1 MQLSLKGFS
10 SLVETMSAA
19 VQGAAAPLLDLS
31 VGSVLRAVL
40 EANAAVALWM
50 QWLILQALQATRL
63 ATSTGADVD
72 SFGADFG
79 MTRLA
84 ATTAG
89 GSATFARFTP
99 TIPAIVPV
107 GTTIATSDGTARFIV
122 TVDATNAAWSAA
134 QNGYL
139 LGAGVSS
146 VTVPIAALMAGSA
159 GNVLPGTISLIATA
173 LPGIDSVTN
182 VLALSGGLDAES
194 DIAFRTRFQL
204 FIDSRS
210 RATLQAVS
218 YAATSVQQNITCA
231 VIENSDAAG
240 DFEPGHFVV
249 YVDDGTGAPA
259 SGLLATVQQAVDAV
273 RPVGSVFAVFGPTV
287 LDADLRMT
295 LVLATGADRAAVV
308 AQVSG
313 VLTGFI
319 NTLPVGA
326 GLAYTR
332 LAQLV
337 YDANPAI
344 TNVTSLLLNGATGDL
359 PPAPGTVIKLG
370 ALAID

>member
-19 VQGAAAPLLDLS
+19 VQGAAAQLLDLS
-31 VGSVLRAVL
+31 IGSVLRAVL
-40 EANAAVALWM
+40 EANAAIALWM

-84 ATTAG
+84 ATTAWG
-89 GSATFARFTP
+89 NAIFARFTP

-122 TVDATNAAWSAA
+122 TADATNAAWSAA
-134 QNGYL
+134 QNGYV

-146 VTVPIAALMAGSA
+146 VTVPIAALVAGSA
-159 GNVLPGTISLIATA
+159 GNVLAGTISLIATA

-182 VLALSGGLDAES
+182 SLALSGGLDAEG
-194 DIAFRTRFQL
+194 DIAFRARFQL

-210 RATLQAVS
+210 RATVQAVS

-249 YVDDGTGAPA
+249 YVDDGTGAPPA
-259 SGLLATVQQAVDAV
+259 SLLTAVQQAVDAV

-287 LDADLRMT
+287 LDADLGMT
-295 LVLATGADRAAVV
+295 LVLATGADSATIIGR
-308 AQVSG
+308 VSG

-344 TNVTSLLLNGATGDL
+344 ANVTSLLVNGATADL
-359 PPAPGTVIKLG
+359 PAAPSTVIKLG
-370 ALAID
+370 TLAID

>member
-19 VQGAAAPLLDLS
+19 VQGAAAQLLDLS

-40 EANAAVALWM
+40 EANAAIALWM
-50 QWLILQALQATRL
+50 QWLILQTLQATRL

-89 GSATFARFTP
+89 GSASFARFTP
-99 TIPAIVPV
+99 TIPAIIPV
-107 GTTIATSDGTARFIV
+107 GTTIATSDATARFIV

-146 VTVPIAALMAGSA
+146 VTVPIAALVAGSA
-159 GNVLPGTISLIATA
+159 GNVLPGMISLIATA

-194 DIAFRTRFQL
+194 DIAFRARFQL

-249 YVDDGTGAPA
+249 YVDDGTGAPP
-259 SGLLATVQQAVDAV
+259 SSLLTAVQQAVDAV

-287 LDADLRMT
+287 LDADLGMT
-295 LVLATGADRAAVV
+295 LVLATGADSATVI

-313 VLTGFI
+313 GLTGFI

-337 YDANPAI
+337 YDANPAV
-344 TNVTSLLLNGATGDL
+344 TNVTSLLLNGATADL
-359 PPAPGTVIKLG
+359 PAAPGTVIKLG

>member
-19 VQGAAAPLLDLS
+19 VQGAAAQLLDLS

-40 EANAAVALWM
+40 EANAAIALWM

-84 ATTAG
+84 ATAAA

-107 GTTIATSDGTARFIV
+107 GTTIATSDGSARFIV
-122 TVDATNAAWSAA
+122 TADTTNAAWSAA

-146 VTVPIAALMAGSA
+146 VTVPIAALAAGSA
-159 GNVLPGTISLIATA
+159 GNILPGTISLIATA

-182 VLALSGGLDAES
+182 LLALSGGLDAES

-249 YVDDGTGAPA
+249 YVDDGTGAPVA
-259 SGLLATVQQAVDAV
+259 SLLTAVQQAVDAV

-287 LDADLRMT
+287 LDADLGMT
-295 LVLATGADRAAVV
+295 LVLATGADRATVV

-313 VLTGFI
+313 VLTGFV

-337 YDANPAI
+337 YDASPSI
-344 TNVTSLLLNGATGDL
+344 TNVTSLLLNGVTNDL
-359 PPAPGTVIKLG
+359 PSAPATVIKLG

>member
-19 VQGAAAPLLDLS
+19 VQGAAAQLLDLS

-63 ATSTGADVD
+63 ATSTGTDVD

-89 GSATFARFTP
+89 GSATFARFTS

-107 GTTIATSDGTARFIV
+107 GTTIATFDGTARFIV

-139 LGAGVSS
+139 LGAGVSG
-146 VTVPIAALMAGSA
+146 VTVPIAALVAGSA

-182 VLALSGGLDAES
+182 SLALSGGLDAEN
-194 DIAFRTRFQL
+194 DIAFRARFQL

-259 SGLLATVQQAVDAV
+259 SSLLATVQQAVDTV

-287 LDADLRMT
+287 LDADLGMT
-295 LVLATGADRAAVV
+295 LVLATGADSATVI

-344 TNVTSLLLNGATGDL
+344 TNVTSLLLNGGVSDL
-359 PPAPGTVIKLG
+359 AAAFGTVIKLG

>member
-19 VQGAAAPLLDLS
+19 VQGAAAQLLDLS
-31 VGSVLRAVL
+31 IGSVLRAVL
-40 EANAAVALWM
+40 EANAAIALWM

-89 GSATFARFTP
+89 GNAIFARFTP

-122 TVDATNAAWSAA
+122 TADATNAAWSAA
-134 QNGYL
+134 QNGYV

-146 VTVPIAALMAGSA
+146 VTVPIAALVAGSA
-159 GNVLPGTISLIATA
+159 GNVLAGTISLIATA

-182 VLALSGGLDAES
+182 SLALSGGLDAEG
-194 DIAFRTRFQL
+194 DIAFRARFQL

-210 RATLQAVS
+210 RATVQAVS

-240 DFEPGHFVV
+240 DFVV
-249 YVDDGTGAPA
+249 YVDDGTGAPPA
-259 SGLLATVQQAVDAV
+259 SLLTAVQQAVDAV

-287 LDADLRMT
+287 LDADLGMT
-295 LVLATGADRAAVV
+295 LVLATGADSATIIGRVP
-308 AQVSG
+308 G

-344 TNVTSLLLNGATGDL
+344 ANVTSLLVNGATADL
-359 PPAPGTVIKLG
+359 PAAPSTVIKLG
-370 ALAID
+370 TLAID

>member
-19 VQGAAAPLLDLS
+19 VQGAAAQLLDLS

-40 EANAAVALWM
+40 EANASIALWM

-63 ATSTGADVD
+63 ATSAGADVD

-84 ATTAG
+84 ATTAA
-89 GSATFARFTP
+89 GSASFARFTP

-107 GTTIATSDGTARFIV
+107 GTMVATSDGTARFIV
-122 TVDATNAAWSAA
+122 TVDTTNTAWSAA

-139 LGAGVSS
+139 LGAAVSS
-146 VTVPIAALMAGSA
+146 VTVPVAALVAGSA

-182 VLALSGGLDAES
+182 LLALSGGLDAES

-259 SGLLATVQQAVDAV
+259 ASLLATVQQAVDAV
-273 RPVGSVFAVFGPTV
+273 RPVGSVFAIFGPTV
-287 LDADLRMT
+287 LDADLGMT

-308 AQVSG
+308 AQVS
-313 VLTGFI
+313 VVMAGFV

-344 TNVTSLLLNGATGDL
+344 TNVTALLLNGATADL
-359 PPAPGTVIKLG
+359 PSAPATVIKLG